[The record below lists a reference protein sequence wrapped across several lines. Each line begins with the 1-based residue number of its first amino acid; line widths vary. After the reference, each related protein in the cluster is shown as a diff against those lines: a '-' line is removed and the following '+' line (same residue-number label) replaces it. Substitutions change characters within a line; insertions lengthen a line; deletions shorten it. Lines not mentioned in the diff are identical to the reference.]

1 MSSLDY
7 LDLCRLCLVKDRVS
21 VPIFGGEGN
30 DLFLKIAACLP
41 VKVGREDK
49 LPKKICDDCVYK
61 VELFYEFWNT
71 TANAEKRLLQWL
83 GEVNVE
89 SGKQGYVPNVL
100 NPNVMKQE
108 QSTENRLDGSVMQQ
122 VGEHQNNMGMSMMD
136 NMGLGIP
143 MMIPNTNQQ
152 QQITSV
158 PMDTSGSP
166 AQNVQAVPGP
176 SSQTTHNQISQNQT
190 SSTQQEDEEESS
202 EDDEN
207 SDDEC
212 DGDEGLP
219 VKEESEEDPNSRT
232 IEPTTFVNVSL
243 ACDEAGPSG
252 LQQQKITDM
261 PEMPISQSAD
271 GDPKTGLA
279 RRTFAKK
286 TRKEAAVKTN
296 EFKVDENE
304 ESAQLSCDICD
315 KQFKK
320 RYILRRHKLIHEAR
334 EKKLLSR
341 EDPPA
346 MELVC
351 QEQEALSCLTCD
363 FRCNKRSTMIGHL
376 AENHDGSAKSKFTS
390 KRKFSCI
397 ICGLICSRKETLRSH
412 FVRKH
417 TQQYEFPCKQC
428 GKEFKIKGDLT
439 THTRLNHQE
448 PPVICD
454 VCGKTCRNSH
464 SLYTHQKH
472 AHFKAKFECP
482 VCHRRLVTKENL
494 DQHVLTQHEKK
505 EKCVC
510 EECGKTFFE
519 KHDFRK
525 HMRIHTGDKPYRCTV
540 CARAFTT
547 HSSLSQHLLLHTGE
561 RVYVCDVCGKSFAQK
576 AGLICHRKIHSGT
589 LPPLLSSRGVFL
601 YDKESVVMKK
611 WQILEF
617 DGKPYYAFV
626 PEDDTPLPDECIPEQ
641 IDETENED
649 EKHGL
654 VKIESLYNDELPYDS
669 TDERLY
675 EDEDH
680 LLNGGAEQREDEQ
693 VDVKPI
699 ILNGSIEDEADKIG
713 DLYQVK
719 VQGSMVTI
727 EKLISAELDEKKMD
741 FEETVDDPEIYTE
754 QEQLEQLD
762 EIEDPAEESDQV
774 EQVEYLEEE
783 ILEAANNHA
792 TPSKARRKIS
802 KSSGGALKCK
812 VCSEMF
818 SSAISFRKHVAW
830 THKKKVCIQED
841 GAYICAVCDYR
852 TLKKSLFAAHL
863 ERKHET
869 WSRKRPNNMLF
880 PCATCG
886 FVCRSKH
893 SLQSHFIRKHTDRYE
908 HQCKFCPKEFKVKG
922 DLTNHVRFHHKEKPI
937 NCDVCGKLCQNSG
950 SLYVHQKW
958 AHYKPKYECHICKR
972 RMVTQENLDQHLLT
986 QHEKR
991 EKIVCAECGKTFTKK
1006 DSFKR
1011 HMAVHTGCKPHSCV
1025 ICNKP
1030 FARRSQLRQH
1040 LLIHT
1045 GKRPF
1050 VCDIC
1055 GKAFTQKPGLICHR
1069 KTHPGPHPPL
1079 PVMPIADIVKE
1090 FTEGYVQE
1098 VNARENEEMIEDE
1111 TCYGILD
1118 PLCEE
1123 YKCYSVDWIEKENF
1137 EAAVVNQFGHN
1148 GDKAEKALSLA
1159 SGRTKRRAVTTRLEC
1174 EHCCRKF
1181 LKKSNLAEHL
1191 KKHRHKCAECPKTFR
1206 LRRYLATH
1214 VERIHRQQVYDCSV
1228 CDYKSNNK
1236 GTLKNHYIRLHTSN
1250 YNFACDVC
1258 GKQFKIKKALNHHVK
1273 QNHSDAPP
1281 IVCDVCGHFSKNL
1294 HALKAHM
1301 KYRHYKP
1308 EFVCRICRRGMTT
1321 QENLEQHLT
1330 WHETREKVLCPTCGK
1345 RFRGRDLDSHMRVHT
1360 GVKPFPCPVCGKS
1373 FRRQTAQEQH
1383 VLIHTGK
1390 RPYVCDICG
1399 QAFAQKPGLICHRK
1413 RHPGPLP
1420 PLPVVSIKNI
1430 VTDFRPVNPLEDA
1443 ATTTEEFGEVRIVS
1457 TVPLTDASTPS
1468 KSLRN
1473 RADRAIRSCCRVP
1486 KDHGAARP
1494 RKFPPRTSRT
1504 RPRSLECDH
1513 CGKRFDRKTP
1523 LILHIK
1529 EHVNQC
1535 RFCDQGFQKAK
1546 DLRLHVV
1553 ERHGPLVYPCH
1564 MCDFKSTNKWILKDH
1579 IIRRHTTSYPYT
1591 CDVCQK
1597 KFKLKNDLKQHTN
1610 QMHSDAPAVICSVC
1624 GHSYKSVPAL
1634 RRHMRYSHNKH
1645 PFECGV
1651 CKRCLSTQES
1661 LDQHMLW
1668 HKERER
1674 VVCPTCG
1681 KILRGRTIEGHMRV
1695 HTGLKPFPCPIC
1707 GRSFTRQTAM
1717 EQHVLIHTG
1726 KRPYICDVCGQ
1737 AFAQKPGLI
1746 CHRKRHP
1753 GPLPPLPVVSVKNIV
1768 TEFTREYVMKN
1779 TAIDVE

>member
-271 GDPKTGLA
+271 GDPKTGYDQL
-279 RRTFAKK
+279 
-286 TRKEAAVKTN
+286 
-296 EFKVDENE
+296 
-304 ESAQLSCDICD
+304 ES
-315 KQFKK
+315 
-320 RYILRRHKLIHEAR
+320 
-334 EKKLLSR
+334 
-341 EDPPA
+341 
-346 MELVC
+346 
-351 QEQEALSCLTCD
+351 
-363 FRCNKRSTMIGHL
+363 
-376 AENHDGSAKSKFTS
+376 
-390 KRKFSCI
+390 
-397 ICGLICSRKETLRSH
+397 
-412 FVRKH
+412 
-417 TQQYEFPCKQC
+417 
-428 GKEFKIKGDLT
+428 
-439 THTRLNHQE
+439 
-448 PPVICD
+448 
-454 VCGKTCRNSH
+454 
-464 SLYTHQKH
+464 
-472 AHFKAKFECP
+472 
-482 VCHRRLVTKENL
+482 
-494 DQHVLTQHEKK
+494 
-505 EKCVC
+505 
-510 EECGKTFFE
+510 
-519 KHDFRK
+519 
-525 HMRIHTGDKPYRCTV
+525 
-540 CARAFTT
+540 
-547 HSSLSQHLLLHTGE
+547 
-561 RVYVCDVCGKSFAQK
+561 
-576 AGLICHRKIHSGT
+576 
-589 LPPLLSSRGVFL
+589 LSSRGVFL

-741 FEETVDDPEIYTE
+741 FEETADDPEIYTE

-1111 TCYGILD
+1111 T
-1118 PLCEE
+1118 
-1123 YKCYSVDWIEKENF
+1123 
-1137 EAAVVNQFGHN
+1137 
-1148 GDKAEKALSLA
+1148 
-1159 SGRTKRRAVTTRLEC
+1159 
-1174 EHCCRKF
+1174 
-1181 LKKSNLAEHL
+1181 
-1191 KKHRHKCAECPKTFR
+1191 
-1206 LRRYLATH
+1206 
-1214 VERIHRQQVYDCSV
+1214 
-1228 CDYKSNNK
+1228 
-1236 GTLKNHYIRLHTSN
+1236 
-1250 YNFACDVC
+1250 
-1258 GKQFKIKKALNHHVK
+1258 
-1273 QNHSDAPP
+1273 
-1281 IVCDVCGHFSKNL
+1281 
-1294 HALKAHM
+1294 
-1301 KYRHYKP
+1301 
-1308 EFVCRICRRGMTT
+1308 
-1321 QENLEQHLT
+1321 
-1330 WHETREKVLCPTCGK
+1330 
-1345 RFRGRDLDSHMRVHT
+1345 
-1360 GVKPFPCPVCGKS
+1360 
-1373 FRRQTAQEQH
+1373 
-1383 VLIHTGK
+1383 
-1390 RPYVCDICG
+1390 
-1399 QAFAQKPGLICHRK
+1399 
-1413 RHPGPLP
+1413 
-1420 PLPVVSIKNI
+1420 
-1430 VTDFRPVNPLEDA
+1430 
-1443 ATTTEEFGEVRIVS
+1443 
-1457 TVPLTDASTPS
+1457 
-1468 KSLRN
+1468 
-1473 RADRAIRSCCRVP
+1473 
-1486 KDHGAARP
+1486 
-1494 RKFPPRTSRT
+1494 
-1504 RPRSLECDH
+1504 
-1513 CGKRFDRKTP
+1513 
-1523 LILHIK
+1523 
-1529 EHVNQC
+1529 
-1535 RFCDQGFQKAK
+1535 
-1546 DLRLHVV
+1546 
-1553 ERHGPLVYPCH
+1553 
-1564 MCDFKSTNKWILKDH
+1564 
-1579 IIRRHTTSYPYT
+1579 
-1591 CDVCQK
+1591 
-1597 KFKLKNDLKQHTN
+1597 
-1610 QMHSDAPAVICSVC
+1610 
-1624 GHSYKSVPAL
+1624 
-1634 RRHMRYSHNKH
+1634 
-1645 PFECGV
+1645 
-1651 CKRCLSTQES
+1651 
-1661 LDQHMLW
+1661 
-1668 HKERER
+1668 
-1674 VVCPTCG
+1674 
-1681 KILRGRTIEGHMRV
+1681 
-1695 HTGLKPFPCPIC
+1695 
-1707 GRSFTRQTAM
+1707 
-1717 EQHVLIHTG
+1717 
-1726 KRPYICDVCGQ
+1726 
-1737 AFAQKPGLI
+1737 
-1746 CHRKRHP
+1746 
-1753 GPLPPLPVVSVKNIV
+1753 
-1768 TEFTREYVMKN
+1768 
-1779 TAIDVE
+1779 